1 MYAQHNINPT
11 QTDKQK
17 RLMQAKRLQKSK
29 KIVAYTAQ
37 TRKQKNPENAYKYA
51 GAVGDEQ

>member
-1 MYAQHNINPT
+1 
-11 QTDKQK
+11 
-17 RLMQAKRLQKSK
+17 MQAKRLQKSK